1 MTKNNSTALRCEA
14 CDEEMVKINLL
25 IDGESLIMASCSN
38 CDTRS
43 WHRGADP
50 VELNGVLH
58 DLSATRTRYRRDLAN
73 R

>member
-1 MTKNNSTALRCEA
+1 MTKSNAAALRCEA

-43 WHRGADP
+43 WLRGDDQ
-50 VELNGVLH
+50 VELDGVLH

>member
-1 MTKNNSTALRCEA
+1 MTKPTTPAPRCES
-14 CDEEMVKINLL
+14 CGEEMVLINLL
-25 IDGESLIMASCSN
+25 IDGEPLIMASCSA

-43 WHRGADP
+43 WHRGGDQ
-50 VELNGVLH
+50 VDLDGVLH

>member
-1 MTKNNSTALRCEA
+1 MAKSSTPAIRCEA
-14 CDEEMVKINLL
+14 CDDEMVKINLL

-43 WHRGADP
+43 WHRGDDQ
-50 VELNGVLH
+50 VELDGVLH

-73 R
+73 L